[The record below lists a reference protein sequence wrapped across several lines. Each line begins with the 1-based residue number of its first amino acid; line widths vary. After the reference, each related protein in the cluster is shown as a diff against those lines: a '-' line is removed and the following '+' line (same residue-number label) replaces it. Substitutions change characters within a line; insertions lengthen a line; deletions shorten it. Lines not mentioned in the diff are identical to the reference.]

1 MIKHTLYDRYL
12 SPFTRYL
19 LENNPEGR
27 ERVPALTDLSR
38 QLGISVTSLR
48 EQMEAARELGLVEA
62 RPRTGIR
69 RKPYTF
75 LPAVR
80 QSVAY
85 ALAETPGRFEAFAD
99 LRIHIEESYWYEAAG
114 LLDGDDH
121 THLVALVEAAE
132 SKLNSQPPKIPHDEH
147 RQLHL
152 YIYQKLHNPFV
163 QGLLEAYWDMY
174 EAVGLN
180 VYNDIAYL
188 KKVWDYH
195 HRIVNALKAGNYQ
208 SGYKLLREHK
218 LLLEQ
223 RA

>member
-1 MIKHTLYDRYL
+1 
-12 SPFTRYL
+12 
-19 LENNPEGR
+19 
-27 ERVPALTDLSR
+27 
-38 QLGISVTSLR
+38 
-48 EQMEAARELGLVEA
+48 MEAAREIGLVEA

-69 RKPYTF
+69 RRVYSF

-80 QSVAY
+80 QSVAFSI
-85 ALAETPGRFEAFAD
+85 ADAPERFDAFAD
-99 LRIHIEESYWYEAAG
+99 LRIHIEESYWYEAAV
-114 LLDGDDH
+114 LLNAEDHAHLQSLVDD
-121 THLVALVEAAE
+121 AEA
-132 SKLNSQPPKIPHDEH
+132 KLNNKPPQIPHDEH

-152 YIYQKLHNPFV
+152 YIYKKLNNPFV

-180 VYNDIAYL
+180 VYNDIAYH
-188 KKVWDYH
+188 KKVWGYH
-195 HRIVNALKAGNYQ
+195 QRIVNAIKAGNLQ

>member
-1 MIKHTLYDRYL
+1 MIKQKLQDNYL
-12 SPFTRYL
+12 SDFTRYL
-19 LENNPEGR
+19 IEHKTGPGGR
-27 ERVPALTDLSR
+27 IPALTDLSKE
-38 QLGISVTSLR
+38 LGISVTSLR

-69 RKPYTF
+69 RRAYSF
-75 LPAVR
+75 LPAVS

-85 ALAETPGRFEAFAD
+85 GIAEDAQRFQAFAD
-99 LRIHIEESYWYEAAG
+99 MRIHIEESYWYEAAA
-114 LLDGDDH
+114 LLTAGDH
-121 THLVALVEAAE
+121 AHLQSLVDEAE
-132 SKLNSQPPKIPHDEH
+132 TKLNGHPPSIPHDEH

-152 YIYQKLHNPFV
+152 FIYVKLNNPFV

-180 VYNDIAYL
+180 IYNDIEYH
-188 KKVWDYH
+188 KKVWGYH
-195 HRIVNALKAGNYQ
+195 QRIVNAIKAGNLQ

>member
-1 MIKHTLYDRYL
+1 MIKQQLHDRYL
-12 SPFTRYL
+12 SDFTRYL
-19 LENNPEGR
+19 LKLDPREGG
-27 ERVPALTDLSR
+27 RVPALTELSKE
-38 QLGISVTSLR
+38 LGISVTSLR
-48 EQMEAARELGLVEA
+48 EQMEAAREIGLVEA

-69 RKPYTF
+69 RRPYTF

-85 ALAETPGRFEAFAD
+85 SLAEDPARFEGFAD
-99 LRIHIEESYWYEAAG
+99 LRIHIEESYWYEAAA
-114 LLDGDDH
+114 LLNAEDH
-121 THLVALVEAAE
+121 DHLQSLVDEANV
-132 SKLNSQPPKIPHDEH
+132 KLNAKPPQIPHDEH

-152 YIYQKLHNPFV
+152 YIYAKLDNPFV

-180 VYNDIAYL
+180 VYNDIAYH

-195 HRIVNALKAGNYQ
+195 RRIVHAIKAGNLQ

>member
-1 MIKHTLYDRYL
+1 MIKQQLHDRYL
-12 SPFTRYL
+12 SDFTRYL
-19 LENNPEGR
+19 LGLKPEDEG
-27 ERVPALTDLSR
+27 RVPALTELSKTLR
-38 QLGISVTSLR
+38 ISVTSLR
-48 EQMEAARELGLVEA
+48 EQMEAAREIGLVEA

-69 RKPYTF
+69 RLKYSF
-75 LPAVR
+75 LPGVR

-85 ALAETPGRFEAFAD
+85 SLANDPARFVAFAD
-99 LRIHIEESYWYEAAG
+99 LRIHIEESYWYEAAA
-114 LLDGDDH
+114 LMNAEDH
-121 THLVALVEAAE
+121 AFLQRLVDEAE
-132 SKLNSQPPKIPHDEH
+132 EKLNARPPQIPHDEH

-152 YIYQKLHNPFV
+152 YIYAKLNNPFV

-180 VYNDIAYL
+180 VYNDIAYH

-195 HRIVNALKAGNYQ
+195 RRIVHAIKAGNLA

>member
-1 MIKHTLYDRYL
+1 MIKKHLQERYF
-12 SPFTRYL
+12 SDFTRYL
-19 LENNPEGR
+19 LERKDSDG
-27 ERVPALTDLSR
+27 ERVPALTELSKT
-38 QLGISVTSLR
+38 LGISVTSLR

-69 RKPYTF
+69 CLPYAF

-85 ALAETPGRFEAFAD
+85 SLAEDPQRFEAFAD
-99 LRIHIEESYWYEAAG
+99 LRIHIEESYWYEAAA
-114 LLDGDDH
+114 LLTAEDH
-121 THLVALVEAAE
+121 AHLQALVNEAEA
-132 SKLNSQPPKIPHDEH
+132 KLNSKPPKIPHDEH

-152 YIYQKLHNPFV
+152 FIYQKLGNPYV
-163 QGLLEAYWDMY
+163 RGLLEAYWDMY

-180 VYNDIAYL
+180 VYNDITYHN
-188 KKVWDYH
+188 KVWDYH
-195 HRIVNALKAGNYQ
+195 RRIVNAIKAGNLQ

-218 LLLEQ
+218 LLLEL

>member
-1 MIKHTLYDRYL
+1 MIKQKLQERYL
-12 SPFTRYL
+12 SDFTRYL
-19 LENNPEGR
+19 VDLHESGE
-27 ERVPALTDLSR
+27 ERIPALTVLSK

-69 RKPYTF
+69 RKPYRF

-80 QSVAY
+80 QSLAF
-85 ALAETPGRFEAFAD
+85 ALATNKDSFNEFSD
-99 LRIHIEESYWYEAAG
+99 LRIHIEESYWYEAAA
-114 LLDGDDH
+114 LLTGEDVD
-121 THLVALVEAAE
+121 LLQALVDAADA
-132 SKLNSQPPKIPHDEH
+132 KLNGSPPQIPHDEH
-147 RQLHL
+147 RRLHL
-152 YIYQKLHNPFV
+152 TIYKKLNNPFV
-163 QGLLEAYWDMY
+163 DGLLQAYWDMY
-174 EAVGLN
+174 EAVGLD

-188 KKVWDYH
+188 KKVWEFH
-195 HRIVNALKAGNYQ
+195 QRIIDAIKAGNLQ

>member
-1 MIKHTLYDRYL
+1 MIKQLLQDRYL
-12 SPFTRYL
+12 SDFTRYL
-19 LENNPEGR
+19 LELKPEDEG
-27 ERVPALTDLSR
+27 RVPALTELGKT
-38 QLGISVTSLR
+38 LGISVTSLR
-48 EQMEAARELGLVEA
+48 EQMEAAREIGLVEA

-69 RKPYTF
+69 RRAYSF

-80 QSVAY
+80 QSVAFSI
-85 ALAETPGRFEAFAD
+85 ADAPERFDAFAD
-99 LRIHIEESYWYEAAG
+99 LRIHIEESYWYEAAA
-114 LLDGDDH
+114 LLNAEDHAHLQSLVDD
-121 THLVALVEAAE
+121 AEA
-132 SKLNSQPPKIPHDEH
+132 KLNNKPPQIPHDEH

-152 YIYQKLHNPFV
+152 YIYKKLNNPFV

-180 VYNDIAYL
+180 VYNDITYH
-188 KKVWDYH
+188 KKVWGYH
-195 HRIVNALKAGNYQ
+195 QRIVNAIKAGNLQ

>member
-1 MIKHTLYDRYL
+1 MIKQHLQDRYL
-12 SPFTRYL
+12 SDFTRYL
-19 LENNPEGR
+19 LKLDAAQAG
-27 ERVPALTDLSR
+27 RVPALTELSKT
-38 QLGISVTSLR
+38 LNISVTSLR
-48 EQMEAARELGLVEA
+48 EQMEAAREIGLVEA

-69 RKPYTF
+69 KRQYTF

-80 QSVAY
+80 QSVAFS
-85 ALAETPGRFEAFAD
+85 LADDPARFEAFAD
-99 LRIHIEESYWYEAAG
+99 LRIHIEESYWYEAAA
-114 LLDGDDH
+114 LMTAEDH
-121 THLVALVEAAE
+121 ARLQRLVDEAE
-132 SKLNSQPPKIPHDEH
+132 VKLNAKPPQIPHDEH

-152 YIYQKLHNPFV
+152 SIYAKLDNPFV

-180 VYNDIAYL
+180 IYNDIAYH

-195 HRIVNALKAGNYQ
+195 RRIVNAIKAGNLQ